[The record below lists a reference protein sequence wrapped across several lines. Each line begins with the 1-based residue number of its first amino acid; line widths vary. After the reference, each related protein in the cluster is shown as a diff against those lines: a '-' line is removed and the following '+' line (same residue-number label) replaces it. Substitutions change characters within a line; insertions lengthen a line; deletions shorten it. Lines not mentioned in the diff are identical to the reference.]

1 MCYQCDKMGNMMK
14 SNLSILMGVIIGL
27 ADIYWTYTSY
37 LNTIWLV
44 LGVIIFIADIVWL
57 WIDIGFRK
65 K

>member
-1 MCYQCDKMGNMMK
+1 MGSMMK
-14 SNLSILMGVIIGL
+14 SNISIVMGIIIGL

-37 LNTIWLV
+37 FDTLWLA
-44 LGVIIFIADIVWL
+44 LGIIIFIADIVWL

>member
-1 MCYQCDKMGNMMK
+1 MK
-14 SNLSILMGVIIGL
+14 SNISIVMGIIIGL

-37 LNTIWLV
+37 FDTLWLA
-44 LGVIIFIADIVWL
+44 LGIIIFIADIVWL

>member
-1 MCYQCDKMGNMMK
+1 MYYQCDKMGNMMK

-44 LGVIIFIADIVWL
+44 LGVIIFIADIIWL

>member
-1 MCYQCDKMGNMMK
+1 MGNMMK
-14 SNLSILMGVIIGL
+14 SNLSILMGVVIGL

-37 LNTIWLV
+37 FSTLWLI
-44 LGVIIFIADIVWL
+44 LGVIIFIADIIWL